1 MAAAAAAVVDAR
13 PELVGKRFLCVSGE
27 APPELAEIARW
38 SWRVGVIRAVSH
50 RDPDNPELT
59 VYVEFDD
66 LEWEKREWV
75 KVYEDFQIFLLE
87 QQLVWARRKEVSQL
101 QGTRAKQIQWPALTF
116 KPLVGKSV
124 LGSITAVEFF
134 SDRQLDFLT
143 DDGACQPYQ
152 DEVDSLSPVLRDNP
166 QLHEEVRSWVKD
178 QKVQEIFMQGP
189 YSLNGYRVRVYRQD
203 SATQWFTGIITHHDL
218 FSRTMVVMND
228 QVLEPQNVDP
238 SMVQMT
244 FLDNV
249 VHSLLKGE
257 NIGITSRRRSRSSQ
271 NSSTAHQT
279 TGGRPSGNPG
289 STQGHYTRAQANSPR
304 PVMNSSGSATKQGSQ
319 SQHAQQ
325 QVSQQHQQQLQSSPG
340 QQRGS
345 RSTRRKGS
353 DSSIPDEEKIKEE
366 KMDSGGGRG
375 DISRNK
381 SKQMVSKRRK
391 GEDEEK
397 KAGLKR
403 IKTEASDLS
412 ESSDSE
418 NSSKRLLDS
427 SSEPS
432 SENELK
438 NKGILKAEEEE
449 EEEKSQSCKAPEEP
463 ETNSRASPWEE
474 VSTVDKIVK
483 PTPMEMVPPAKSEH
497 TGERRSPLQ
506 PSQLPSPSSCP
517 QAQSLGPA
525 EAQGCIVEI
534 KSTVKSLPKEHYS
547 TGAPRTHTP
556 KCVIDITEDS
566 SSHSTMRENS
576 EAVSAL
582 LASQK
587 HETCEARHLVL
598 NPSVSECRKP
608 EAEPQQQLGQSLGSK
623 IEYAH
628 SEVIRPVTSVSESA
642 AVAEREREKVQ
653 QQYPSIMPCIKN
665 ASLAEDVRKPQ
676 KLSSSPDVAKS
687 KSNPS
692 PDTFKPKC
700 NPSPDAMKSKTH
712 SVLEA
717 MKPKPN
723 TSPEVAKHKGRF
735 TDNPPSSVA
744 RLAGKPDTE
753 TPRSSFKPVPA
764 RTTLS
769 ESTKSPL
776 IVDKNEHFTVYRDP
790 ALVRSEAETNHVTYL
805 PSHLHPLHSSS
816 HATCLT
822 PSSHH
827 HSHLLP
833 ASSLSSHHSVHHPLL
848 PTVLPAM
855 PPTSLLS
862 GHPRLDSGGL
872 SHLALAHHHHPH
884 QQQQF
889 LQQQPGPPLLPQTHG
904 GANFNQL
911 GLYPIIW
918 QYHNGTQPSYPPGLG
933 LPGSKWVHPENAVNS
948 DGSLPRNTSSPWLH
962 PPTPVSSAD
971 SLGILSHVPGR
982 PASADSH
989 RPHKIISHSSPPL
1002 SKTPADLHKG
1012 DLESKVFVD
1021 PIRDLL
1027 AAHMK
1032 QEPDRSRTPNSKELQ
1047 RLYMEPSHMKQQ
1059 TQPSRLPLDTP
1070 DRAVKYKE
1078 ENRRILQE
1086 SIEVAPFTAKIRSSE
1101 PEREPYARIPSLPI
1115 SGPPKENEH
1124 SPSELYNYKHSAAQ
1138 SLPQSNY
1145 FTTLSNSVVNEPPRL
1160 YPSKELNSLS
1170 VSGPLPLG
1178 TYTSGGGSAK
1188 SLSKPPPLIKHQP
1201 EGEGLVGKISE
1212 PLSQQVALNTLSAPA
1227 AASERRSPAVSP
1239 SNQLRSMPAL
1249 HRAPVFHPP
1258 TQQTLDR
1265 KEAGYGRLSP
1275 PTLTPI
1281 QPVSVAGKVSEQQ
1294 KPPTLLPELREVKSI
1309 VELGSS
1315 EPWRPSSD
1323 SQSHDKAAQ
1332 WHSDKSQ
1339 GKPQAATASVIV
1351 RSRTCIKYDSS
1362 PSSKSGAKETSGS
1375 RPNTGKN
1382 QLDCTKLAETR
1393 EPGRVIQQNTN
1404 REDMFLQYKKNFV
1417 RISQGSFPSSAVAVV
1432 NSVCNSSTDVTTS
1445 ASAASTYNAPS
1456 RATVELPYPTSA
1468 HPSSSNINRLEGP
1481 VPKCR
1486 TPTDSELQEC
1496 NARTAS
1502 PSGQLPQPGLAPAP
1516 QAYSLSTWNFI
1527 HLKKHKAALA
1537 AAQSR
1542 GSSSASES
1550 EGSCRSSQESPTITQ
1565 DRASPGNPA
1574 SKASPLPN
1582 GQPSQMN
1589 QPNYHKLK
1597 KAWLTRHSEEDRNT
1611 NRVEKTSSVVS
1622 EIIKPCTVNL
1632 VASTSSDAE
1641 IGKDGKCLEDKMSQE
1656 DRKSR
1661 RGSTKRAHESGSD
1674 SGDDSD
1680 GSDSKHEQRA
1690 KRQPKPTYKKKQ
1702 NDMQKK
1708 KGENDKDE
1716 DDVKPN
1722 GIFKSA
1728 KEKTKLKLASSNGI
1742 PRSVLKDWRKVKK
1755 LKQTGESFLQDDS
1768 CSEIGPNLQKCREC
1782 RSIRTK
1788 KGEEPTHSPVFCRFY
1803 YFRRLSY
1810 SKNGVIRIDGFS
1822 SPDQHDE
1829 EALSLWA
1836 PDAYEEIDLDLDTSK
1851 YILSYIGDKFCQLV
1865 TSEKTAA
1872 TWIKKD
1878 AKIAWKRAVRGVR
1891 ESCDACEATLFNIH
1905 WVCQKC
1911 GFVVCLDCYKAKEK
1925 KSSKDKE
1932 LYAWLKC
1939 VKGQPH
1945 DHKHLM
1951 PTQIIPGTVL
1961 TDLVNAMHMLR
1972 EKFGIKAHCA
1982 CANKQNILS
1991 KLPSTNGVSQVLQN
2005 VLNHSNKLTL
2015 CKPEVV
2021 QHNLGQKVEANGGSS
2036 PASDTST
2043 DSKLTPPESQSPL
2056 HFLADLAEQK
2066 SREEKKENK
2075 ESAIGKVKEG
2085 STDALETLHCK
2096 ASSLVANSTEQ
2107 GSTLRDLLTTTAGK
2121 LCLGSIDA
2129 GIAFAPVYSTAS
2141 QTGKSGRTM
2150 PNILDDII
2158 ASVVENKIPADRSTK
2173 QSPKAK
2179 PLEEAK
2185 AERRKQAED
2194 VPEQHADILHC
2205 WLYDRRLLWLKDHR
2219 NSNNWKLFR
2228 ECWKQ
2233 GQPVLVS
2240 GVHKKL
2246 NASLWK
2252 AEAFSQEFADHQG
2265 DLVNCKDGVV
2275 SNSGIKEFWDG
2286 FEDLTKRPKSR
2297 DGEAIVYR
2305 LKDWP
2310 SGEEFMALMPSRYDD
2325 LMKNLPLPEYSDP
2338 EGNLNLASHLPSFFV
2353 RPDLGPRLCCAYGV
2367 ASSQEQDFGTA
2378 NLHMEVSDIV
2388 SVLVYVGVAKGNG
2401 VLSKTGVLKRLEEE
2415 DLDDNVK
2422 KRLKDSSETPGALWH
2437 VYTSKDVEKVKE
2449 FLHKISK
2456 EQGAE
2461 VLPEHDPI
2469 REPSR
2474 YLSRKQRQRLLEE
2487 HGVQG
2492 STVVQFLGD
2501 SVLVPA
2507 GALHQV
2513 QNLHSCVQ
2521 VINDFV
2527 SPEHVVHSFHLTQ
2540 ELRSSKEEI
2549 NYEDKLQVKNI
2560 FYHCVKDAVGTL
2572 KRCSA
2577 EAQEEEEANS

>member
-1 MAAAAAAVVDAR
+1 
-13 PELVGKRFLCVSGE
+13 
-27 APPELAEIARW
+27 
-38 SWRVGVIRAVSH
+38 
-50 RDPDNPELT
+50 
-59 VYVEFDD
+59 
-66 LEWEKREWV
+66 
-75 KVYEDFQIFLLE
+75 
-87 QQLVWARRKEVSQL
+87 
-101 QGTRAKQIQWPALTF
+101 
-116 KPLVGKSV
+116 
-124 LGSITAVEFF
+124 
-134 SDRQLDFLT
+134 
-143 DDGACQPYQ
+143 
-152 DEVDSLSPVLRDNP
+152 
-166 QLHEEVRSWVKD
+166 
-178 QKVQEIFMQGP
+178 MQGP

-271 NSSTAHQT
+271 NSNTAHQT
-279 TGGRPSGNPG
+279 TGGRPSGNTG

-304 PVMNSSGSATKQGSQ
+304 PVMNSSSSATKQGSQAQQQQ

-340 QQRGS
+340 QQRLS

-353 DSSIPDEEKIKEE
+353 DSSIPDDDKIKEE

-375 DISRNK
+375 DVTRNK

-391 GEDEEK
+391 AEDEEK

-403 IKTEASDLS
+403 IKMEASDLS

-418 NSSKRLLDS
+418 NSNKRHLDS
-427 SSEPS
+427 SSEPC

-438 NKGILKAEEEE
+438 SKSSLKASEEEE
-449 EEEKSQSCKAPEEP
+449 NSQSCKDLEEP
-463 ETNSRASPWEE
+463 DANSRMSPWGEE
-474 VSTVDKIVK
+474 STVDKIVK
-483 PTPMEMVPPAKSEH
+483 PTAMEVVPTAKSEH
-497 TGERRSPLQ
+497 TGERRSPVQPPLQ
-506 PSQLPSPSSCP
+506 PPPSPCAHP
-517 QAQSLGPA
+517 QNLGPA
-525 EAQGCIVEI
+525 EVQGCIVEI
-534 KSTVKSLPKEHYS
+534 KSTVKTLPKDHFS
-547 TGAPRTHTP
+547 AGAQRTHTP
-556 KCVIDITEDS
+556 KCVIDITEES
-566 SSHSTMRENS
+566 SSHPTARENL

-587 HETCEARHLVL
+587 HETFVPEARHVVL
-598 NPSVSECRKP
+598 NPSASECRKP
-608 EAEPQQQLGQSLGSK
+608 EGELQHHLGQNFGSK
-623 IEYAH
+623 IEFAN
-628 SEVIRPVTSVSESA
+628 SEVIRPVASVSESA
-642 AVAEREREKVQ
+642 AVAEREREKIQ

-692 PDTFKPKC
+692 PDTFNPKC

-723 TSPEVAKHKGRF
+723 TSPEVTKHKGRHN
-735 TDNPPSSVA
+735 DNPPSAVA
-744 RLAGKPDTE
+744 RLSAKPDAE
-753 TPRSSFKPVPA
+753 IPRSSFKPVPA
-764 RTTLS
+764 RTNPS

-790 ALVRSEAETNHVTYL
+790 ALVRPEAKNNHVTYL
-805 PSHLHPLHSSS
+805 PPHLHPLHSSS

-833 ASSLSSHHSVHHPLL
+833 ASSLSPHPSVHHPLL
-848 PTVLPAM
+848 PTVLPAI
-855 PPTSLLS
+855 PPTSLLG

-872 SHLALAHHHHPH
+872 SHLALAHHHSH

-889 LQQQPGPPLLPQTHG
+889 LQQQPPPPLLPQTHG
-904 GANFNQL
+904 GAGYNQL

-918 QYHNGTQPSYPPGLG
+918 QYHNGTQHSYPPGLS

-948 DGSLPRNTSSPWLH
+948 DVSLPRNTSSPWLH
-962 PPTPVSSAD
+962 QPTPVSSAD

-982 PASADSH
+982 PASADPH
-989 RPHKIISHSSPPL
+989 RPLKITSHSSPPL
-1002 SKTPADLHKG
+1002 SKTSADHHKG
-1012 DLESKVFVD
+1012 ELESKVFVD
-1021 PIRDLL
+1021 PMRGLVT
-1027 AAHMK
+1027 AHLK
-1032 QEPDRSRTPNSKELQ
+1032 QEPDRSRTPNSIELQ
-1047 RLYMEPSHMKQQ
+1047 RLYMDSSHIKQQ
-1059 TQPSRLPLDTP
+1059 TQQPPRLPLDNP
-1070 DRAVKYKE
+1070 DRATKYKE

-1086 SIEVAPFTAKIRSSE
+1086 SIEVAPFTAKIRSGE
-1101 PEREPYARIPSLPI
+1101 LEREPYARIPSLPI

-1124 SPSELYNYKHSAAQ
+1124 SSSDLYKYKHSAVQ

-1170 VSGPLPLG
+1170 VSSPLSLG
-1178 TYTSGGGSAK
+1178 SYTSSRGSAK

-1201 EGEGLVGKISE
+1201 ESEGLVGKISE
-1212 PLSQQVALNTLSAPA
+1212 QLSQQVALNPLSTTA
-1227 AASERRSPAVSP
+1227 AASERHSPAVSP

-1265 KEAGYGRLSP
+1265 KEAGCGRLSP

-1294 KPPTLLPELREVKSI
+1294 KPPTLLPELREVKSS
-1309 VELGSS
+1309 VDLGSS
-1315 EPWRPSSD
+1315 ESWRPD
-1323 SQSHDKAAQ
+1323 SQSHDKTAQ
-1332 WHSDKSQ
+1332 WHSDKSE

-1362 PSSKSGAKETSGS
+1362 PGSKTGTKETSVS
-1375 RPNTGKN
+1375 RPHTGKN
-1382 QLDCTKLAETR
+1382 QLDCTKLTETR

-1404 REDMFLQYKKNFV
+1404 REDFFLQYKKNFV
-1417 RISQGSFPSSAVAVV
+1417 RVSQGSFPSSAVAVV
-1432 NSVCNSSTDVTTS
+1432 NSKCNSSNDVTTS
-1445 ASAASTYNAPS
+1445 ASAASTYNALS
-1456 RATVELPYPTSA
+1456 RGTTELPYPTPA
-1468 HPSSSNINRLEGP
+1468 AQSSCNINRLDAP

-1486 TPTDSELQEC
+1486 TPTGPELQEC
-1496 NARTAS
+1496 NARTSS
-1502 PSGQLPQPGLAPAP
+1502 PSGQLLQPGLSPAP
-1516 QAYSLSTWNFI
+1516 QPYSGNFI

-1550 EGSCRSSQESPTITQ
+1550 EGSSRSSQESPTIINQ

-1574 SKASPLPN
+1574 SKACPLPN
-1582 GQPSQMN
+1582 GQSSQMN

-1611 NRVEKTSSVVS
+1611 NKVEKMPDAVS

-1641 IGKDGKCLEDKMSQE
+1641 IGKDGKCLEDKMSLE
-1656 DRKSR
+1656 ERKPR
-1661 RGSTKRAHESGSD
+1661 RGPSKRPHDSGSD

-1680 GSDSKHEQRA
+1680 GSDSKQEQRA

-1716 DDVKPN
+1716 DDIKPN
-1722 GIFKSA
+1722 GIFRSA

-1755 LKQTGESFLQDDS
+1755 LKQTCESFLQDDS

-1822 SPDQHDE
+1822 YPDQHDE

-1836 PDAYEEIDLDLDTSK
+1836 PDACEENDLDLETSK

-1865 TSEKTAA
+1865 MSEKTAA

-1925 KSSKDKE
+1925 KNSKDKE
-1932 LYAWLKC
+1932 LYTWLKC

-1961 TDLVNAMHMLR
+1961 TDVVNAMHMLR
-1972 EKFGIKAHCA
+1972 EKFGIKGHCT
-1982 CANKQNILS
+1982 CANKQNILN

-2005 VLNHSNKLTL
+2005 VLNHSNKLSL
-2015 CKPEVV
+2015 CKPEAG

-2075 ESAIGKVKEG
+2075 ESVVGKVKEEN
-2085 STDALETLHCK
+2085 SDALETLHCK

-2121 LCLGSIDA
+2121 LRLGSTDA

-2141 QTGKSGRTM
+2141 QTGKSRTM

-2179 PLEEAK
+2179 PQEEAK
-2185 AERRKQAED
+2185 TERKRQAED
-2194 VPEQHADILHC
+2194 MPEQHADIPHC
-2205 WLYDRRLLWLKDHR
+2205 WLHDRRLLWLKDHR

-2246 NASLWK
+2246 NTSLWK

-2265 DLVNCKDGVV
+2265 DLLNCKDGVV

-2286 FEDLTKRPKSR
+2286 FDDLTKRPKSR

-2378 NLHMEVSDIV
+2378 NLHMEVSDVV

-2415 DLDDNVK
+2415 DLDDHVK

-2437 VYTSKDVEKVKE
+2437 VYASKDLEKVKE

-2456 EQGAE
+2456 EQGVE
-2461 VLPEHDPI
+2461 IPPEHDPI
-2469 REPSR
+2469 REPGW
-2474 YLSRKQRQRLLEE
+2474 YLSRKQRQRLQEE
-2487 HGVQG
+2487 HSIQG
-2492 STVVQFLGD
+2492 STIVQFLGD

-2513 QNLHSCVQ
+2513 QNLHSCIQ